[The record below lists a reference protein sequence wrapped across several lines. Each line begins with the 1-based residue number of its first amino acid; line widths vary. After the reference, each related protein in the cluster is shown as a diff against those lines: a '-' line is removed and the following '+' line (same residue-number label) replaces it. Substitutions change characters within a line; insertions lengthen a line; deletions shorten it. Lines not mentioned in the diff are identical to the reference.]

1 MLIDHTD
8 AMWRFEEIQSRLAHV
23 NAHPRRVRLPLLAAL
38 WPRHAAATEQCSARC
53 AEQFERMVLWPRRS
67 AATERR

>member
-8 AMWRFEEIQSRLAHV
+8 AMWRFEEIQSRLARANGHS
-23 NAHPRRVRLPLLAAL
+23 RRVRLPLLAAL
-38 WPRHAAATEQCSARC
+38 WPRHT
-53 AEQFERMVLWPRRS
+53 